1 MRSPESVPT
10 LSSVS
15 IYSFCHMEGMAGV
28 LAGAAG
34 CHLHTRGLIVTLRPS
49 NHNETPAQLGV
60 KRSCRLD
67 RSPVCARV
75 RSTRR
80 DGRAASSPGHRLH
93 QRNARAFSESDHVS
107 INTSHVRVVLVRS
120 ERRDAGTR
128 FGDCRVRIP
137 GSWLLRSLHRGNRVE
152 PGEYVLAMAG
162 IDAEG
167 AGIVLGLRL
176 LRSHRLPIRIR

>member
-1 MRSPESVPT
+1 MGG
-10 LSSVS
+10 
-15 IYSFCHMEGMAGV
+15 IAGV

-34 CHLHTRGLIVTLRPS
+34 CHLHTGSLIVTVRPS
-49 NHNETPAQLGV
+49 NHHETPAQLGV

-75 RSTRR
+75 RSTRG

-93 QRNARAFSESDHVS
+93 QRNARAFFESDHVS
-107 INTSHVRVVLVRS
+107 VNTSHVWLVLVRG
-120 ERRDAGTR
+120 ERRDAGAR

-167 AGIVLGLRL
+167 AGIV
-176 LRSHRLPIRIR
+176 H